1 MADVLNFLRFLVE
14 APEGRVWLV
23 LGVIFFAGI
32 GGIGWRLAG
41 ALRKAVEGQGQ
52 LGNVFSDPDSPFMKI
67 VTGLINRLGDALDK
81 VGASTDSL
89 VRQAVATENAQV
101 AQVKAIETLVNR
113 LEIKFGMVNDQHTD
127 MTEGIKELQS
137 ALKTLEENQ
146 TIMQAT
152 VEQLAI
158 LCGQPDATVISCLE
172 ELDRKMCEVLAE
184 IARVRKAIE
193 SSTSNL
199 TD

>member
-1 MADVLNFLRFLVE
+1 MNDVLSFLRFLVE

-23 LGVIFFAGI
+23 LGVVFFAGV

-52 LGNVFSDPDSPFMKI
+52 LGSIFSDPNSPFMQI

-81 VGASTDSL
+81 VGTSTDSL
-89 VRQAVATENAQV
+89 VRQATATENAQV
-101 AQVKAIETLVNR
+101 AQVKAMEALVSR
-113 LEIKFGMVNDQHTD
+113 LETRFDAVNTQHTD
-127 MTEGIKELQS
+127 MAEGISGLRG

-146 TIMQAT
+146 AVMQAT
-152 VEQLAI
+152 VERLAV
-158 LCGQPDATVISCLE
+158 LCEQPDAAVISCLE

-184 IARVRKAIE
+184 IARVRTAIE
-193 SSTSNL
+193 ASVPKPIE
-199 TD
+199 